1 MMKKTS
7 VIVGII
13 PARGG
18 SKGIPKKNIK
28 QLNGKPLVVYTIES
42 ALASGVINKL
52 IVSTDDD
59 EIAQVC
65 NSYKDV
71 LVYKR
76 PLELATDTAST
87 EGALIHACDK
97 LISLENIQA
106 DYVLTLEPTSPFR
119 SEQTIQRAVEL
130 LLKPNVDSV
139 VGVTEVTSV
148 LGRIDGDVFSHIF
161 PNQPRRRQDRKPLY
175 QESSTIYGTSI
186 QVLRNKKLVIGDFPA
201 PLIVPKEEALDI
213 NDEFDFQLVELVMKF
228 KAKIK

>member
-1 MMKKTS
+1 MMKKMNI
-7 VIVGII
+7 IVGVI

-18 SKGIPKKNIK
+18 SKGILKKNIK
-28 QLNGKPLVVYTIES
+28 QLNGKPLITYTIES

-65 NSYKDV
+65 KCYKDV

-87 EGALIHACDK
+87 EGALINACDQ
-97 LISLENIQA
+97 LISLEKIQA

-119 SEQTIQRAVEL
+119 SARTIQKTVEL

-148 LGRIDGDVFSHIF
+148 LGLID
-161 PNQPRRRQDRKPLY
+161 
-175 QESSTIYGTSI
+175 
-186 QVLRNKKLVIGDFPA
+186 
-201 PLIVPKEEALDI
+201 
-213 NDEFDFQLVELVMKF
+213 
-228 KAKIK
+228 